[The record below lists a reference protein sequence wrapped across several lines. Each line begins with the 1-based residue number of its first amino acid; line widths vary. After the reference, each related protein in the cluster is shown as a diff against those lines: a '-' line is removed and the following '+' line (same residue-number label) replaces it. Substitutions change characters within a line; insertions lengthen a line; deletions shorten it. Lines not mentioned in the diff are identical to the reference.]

1 MKRVVIG
8 MGNPFRRDDGAG
20 LEVAR
25 RLRLL
30 SLRDVSVLEHGGEP
44 AGLLDAWSGAGE
56 VYVIDSVRG
65 AEPGTV
71 HHLRMSSQE
80 PLAITHESGSTHTL
94 GLGEAVELARALE
107 LLPPMLN
114 VIGIE
119 GSDFSTGE
127 GVSPAVERA
136 AIEVADELARRLA
149 AEVGR

>member
-1 MKRVVIG
+1 
-8 MGNPFRRDDGAG
+8 
-20 LEVAR
+20 
-25 RLRLL
+25 
-30 SLRDVSVLEHGGEP
+30 
-44 AGLLDAWSGAGE
+44 
-56 VYVIDSVRG
+56 
-65 AEPGTV
+65 
-71 HHLRMSSQE
+71 
-80 PLAITHESGSTHTL
+80 
-94 GLGEAVELARALE
+94 LGEAVELARALE